1 MAPKRRLPQAHQR
14 PAKRQ
19 RTLFVKIGQ
28 GNVDDRLNDAQRSA
42 QQPSSSAL
50 STRYTGPN
58 MVPSLVRLSMLR
70 FAQNAV
76 KLSENAFHKS
86 KMLEKL
92 EYLPTHLVQPLFAFL
107 RDYCPDRLSDEFIS
121 KYFLRG
127 DQITF
132 TPEMTGVLNATM
144 TSIRKAENFA
154 PRLKSLEIRGQP
166 DLKDSYVAATISHLP
181 SLTNLV
187 LRGCT
192 KVGSKSVEAAARTCR
207 DLEYIN
213 LNYTIAGHVAIHKL
227 LASCKKLHSIKL
239 AGLSDITDTHLPEIL
254 LQAIGRLRRLKVRQ
268 TRLSSALAPSIL
280 RALSPD
286 ALSLDIS
293 FTSLVFTKL
302 PETLEKLSLMATV
315 IPPTSLPRL
324 LEPLTK
330 LRKLSL
336 ALLGNQ
342 APNLSDDGLKR
353 LLPILISCDNL
364 VELNLASNT
373 KLGLNGTGGISSMLE
388 VLGGRLE
395 VLNLSGIPRLRWYDL
410 EPLKLMASPPRL
422 RTLLLMNTGLDDEA
436 ADCIAACSH
445 LQQLNLAGTGFS
457 TGGVGSIVDAC
468 IQLAELDL
476 TGCRGVRLQDRRRF
490 FEAWSERKKHGDGN
504 TSSD

>member
-1 MAPKRRLPQAHQR
+1 MAPKRSLPHSQHR

-28 GNVDDRLNDAQRSA
+28 ANGDDKLNDAQRSA

-50 STRYTGPN
+50 STRHTGPHV
-58 MVPSLVRLSMLR
+58 VPALVRLSMLR

-76 KLSENAFHKS
+76 KLSENGFHKS
-86 KMLEKL
+86 RMLEKL
-92 EYLPTHLVQPLFAFL
+92 EYLPTHLVQPLFSFL
-107 RDYCPDRLSDEFIS
+107 RDYCPDRLSDDFIK

-127 DQITF
+127 DHISF
-132 TPEMTGVLNATM
+132 TPDMTGVLNATM
-144 TSIRKAENFA
+144 TAIRNAVDFA
-154 PRLKSLEIRGQP
+154 AGLKSLEIRGQP
-166 DLKDSYVAATISHLP
+166 DLKDSYVASAISHLP
-181 SLTNLV
+181 LLTKLV

-192 KVGSKSVEAAARTCR
+192 KVGSKSVEAAAKTCR
-207 DLEYIN
+207 DLEIIN
-213 LNYTIAGHVAIHKL
+213 LNYTVTGHAALQKL
-227 LASCKKLHSIKL
+227 VSSCKKLHSVKL
-239 AGLSDITDTHLPEIL
+239 AGLTDVTDTHLPGIL
-254 LQAIGRLRRLKVRQ
+254 VHASGRLLRLKLRQ
-268 TRLSSALAPSIL
+268 TRLSPTSASSISN
-280 RALSPD
+280 ALSTN

-293 FTSLVFTKL
+293 FTSLVFTQL
-302 PETLEKLSLMATV
+302 PNTLEKLSLMATTL
-315 IPPTSLPRL
+315 PPTLLPRL

-330 LRKLSL
+330 LRKLNL

-373 KLGLNGTGGISSMLE
+373 KLGLNGTGGVSSMLK

-410 EPLKLMASPPRL
+410 EPLKSQYSTPRL

-436 ADCIAACSH
+436 ASYISACKH
-445 LQQLNLAGTGFS
+445 LKQLNLAGTGFS
-457 TGGVGSIVDAC
+457 SVGIVVDSC
-468 IQLAELDL
+468 SELSELDL
-476 TGCRGVRLQDRRRF
+476 TGCRGVRIQDRRRF
-490 FEAWSERKKHGDGN
+490 FEAWAARRRDGAE
-504 TSSD
+504 SSSTD